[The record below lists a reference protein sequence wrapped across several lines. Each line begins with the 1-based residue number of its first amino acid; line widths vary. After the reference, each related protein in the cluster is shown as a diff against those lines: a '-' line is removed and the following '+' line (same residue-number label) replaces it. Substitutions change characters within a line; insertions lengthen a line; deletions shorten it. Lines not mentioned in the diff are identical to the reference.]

1 MGQMERIACLCTNMS
16 TENLVAVSCPQA
28 ALLKMQVKTSC
39 IKCSWYKISCFHF
52 VGQKFTLFVLQY
64 SLSAKQLDSS
74 FMSDRNTATDE
85 TLNFIS
91 ALNQK
96 RWHLS
101 PILMEKIQTL
111 SGTSGPGGKSRWW
124 CSLHCRSAACN
135 FACWSDPT
143 ELKWSNYTADGISSK
158 KVQATA
164 VLVGHQTKR
173 VQMHFG
179 SNPKPRS
186 LCIKVGG

>member
-101 PILMEKIQTL
+101 PILMEKVQTL
-111 SGTSGPGGKSRWW
+111 SGTSHLAPGPFTNGADFENGRSWFSGAFASNFDGGYYLRNSFLFLRN
-124 CSLHCRSAACN
+124 SFLA
-135 FACWSDPT
+135 
-143 ELKWSNYTADGISSK
+143 
-158 KVQATA
+158 
-164 VLVGHQTKR
+164 
-173 VQMHFG
+173 
-179 SNPKPRS
+179 PR
-186 LCIKVGG
+186 